1 MTYINTLCSAFFYSI
16 KKEGNLS
23 QLGKLLKELKIFDF
37 PNSRRIRIGSNDD
50 GGYVLLDS
58 GLESI
63 EIVYSYGVGDNSDFE
78 AMVCEKYNAI
88 ARLYDHTVDSAPLK
102 KDFLYFKRE
111 GVGPKKTE
119 NCNTIENHI
128 NQNGDTGKRLLL
140 QMDVEGAEWD
150 TLIHTPNS
158 ILGLFDQIVIEVHG
172 LATDVSKAPNKKEL
186 CRVSMNKKIKVL
198 RKVNAL
204 FYLYHVHAN
213 TEGGLYYISWF
224 KVPDVLELTFV
235 NKKVV
240 KDAEYSKVI
249 FPTEFDRPNAKD
261 RKEIEL
267 HFWPFY
273 PGLIQHSCDIVR
285 RDGWKAFTNVFGV
298 LHNRIKIN
306 LRSIRTL
313 LGLRQNRTSPGLH
326 R

>member
-1 MTYINTLCSAFFYSI
+1 MLSFFYSI

-63 EIVYSYGVGDNSDFE
+63 DIVYSYGVGDNADFE
-78 AMVCEKYNAI
+78 AMICEKYNAI
-88 ARLYDHTVDSAPLK
+88 ARLYDHTIKSAPLK
-102 KDFLYFKRE
+102 NDLLYFKRE
-111 GVGPKKTE
+111 GVGPKKSE
-119 NCNTIENHI
+119 NLNTIENHI
-128 NQNGDTGKRLLL
+128 NKNSDSGKRLLL

-158 ILGLFDQIVIEVHG
+158 VLGLFDQIVIEVHG
-172 LATDVSKAPNKKEL
+172 LASDVSDALNEGGVYK
-186 CRVSMNKKIKVL
+186 VSIENKIKVL
-198 RKVNAL
+198 KKINAL

-213 TEGGLYYISWF
+213 TEGGLYYINWF
-224 KVPDVLELTFV
+224 KVPNILELTFV
-235 NKKVV
+235 NKKAV
-240 KDAEYSKVI
+240 KDAEHSKVV
-249 FPTEFDRPNAKD
+249 FPTEFDRPNAKG

-273 PGLIQHSCDIVR
+273 PGLIQHTSNIVR
-285 RDGWKAFTNVFGV
+285 RDGWKTFAKVFGI

-313 LGLRQNRTSPGLH
+313 LGLRQNRTRPGF
-326 R
+326 RR